1 MQGEAARFAQTVL
14 EGERLAESG
23 AGEFITRFVIP
34 PVQKGINEME
44 RAAREG
50 EAIKKDLEGVDYVV
64 EDAGFRRTR
73 LPEVRPGLGV
83 LGGPVGKAKNLVFNA
98 AAGSFYPNG
107 ASRDKVLGLFGAGSA
122 FPEGQRLGEIWVQPG
137 AGVWS
142 FMQSLQ
148 RMVPRWVVATKKG
161 RLPRMEDWD
170 RERLGRRAH
179 EYY

>member
-1 MQGEAARFAQTVL
+1 MD
-14 EGERLAESG
+14 
-23 AGEFITRFVIP
+23 
-34 PVQKGINEME
+34 KGISEME
-44 RAAREG
+44 RAVREG

-64 EDAGFRRTR
+64 QDAGFRRTR

-98 AAGSFYPNG
+98 STGSFYPNG

-122 FPEGQRLGEIWVQPG
+122 FPEGQRSVEASGQLGV
-137 AGVWS
+137 GVWN

-148 RMVPRWVVATKKG
+148 RLVPRWVLATKKG
-161 RLPRMEDWD
+161 RLPRIEDWD
-170 RERLGRRAH
+170 RERFGGRAH